1 MLVYRRFLS
10 GDAPMS
16 RITEGLIV
24 TAALGLALWPV
35 TSRAETKAGVAQTVQ
50 NHVFSIMRGNQ
61 EPLTVGKEVYM
72 DQSVRTEDDSETQL
86 LLLDQTNFKIGPK
99 SNVVLDRF
107 VFDPNKPKGDVII
120 NVTQGV
126 FRFVTG
132 SQDPSSYHIK
142 TPVATMGVRG
152 TVVEMNSVIE
162 PNGKPKLEIHL
173 VKGAVDVTITNPSSP
188 EFAFVSLEKDDLLL
202 TISDGKY
209 KTNSWVAQNSL
220 YEARAGGDVTG
231 ALGAAGAGAGAGG
244 QTNPTPR
251 SGFIN
256 TGSGSGGGGS
266 GGGGGNPVFTFTP
279 TTASTA
285 VSP

>member
-1 MLVYRRFLS
+1 MLVLRRTLG
-10 GDAPMS
+10 GDTPML
-16 RITEGLIV
+16 RLIRGLMV
-24 TAALGLALWPV
+24 TAALGVAVGPV
-35 TSRAETKAGVAQTVQ
+35 AARAETKAGVAQTVQ

-86 LLLDQTNFKIGPK
+86 ILLDQTNFKIGPK

-142 TPVATMGVRG
+142 TPIATMGVRG
-152 TVVEMNSVIE
+152 TVVEMNSAIDHL
-162 PNGKPKLEIHL
+162 GKPFLEVHL
-173 VKGAVDVTITNPSSP
+173 VKGAVDLSLTNPASP
-188 EFAFVSLEKDDLLL
+188 EFAFVSVEQSDVLR

-209 KTNSWVAQNSL
+209 KTSSWVAQNSL
-220 YEARAGGDVTG
+220 YDARAGGDVTG
-231 ALGAAGAGAGAGG
+231 ALGATGIGGAAGG
-244 QTNPTPR
+244 QTNPVPR
-251 SGFIN
+251 GGPNN
-256 TGSGSGGGGS
+256 TGGNGGNG
-266 GGGGGNPVFTFTP
+266 GGGGGNTPFFTFTP
-279 TTASTA
+279 TTVSTP